1 MPDWA
6 VTIVTALIGGLFGAG
21 GWAGMA
27 QLLKA
32 RADARL
38 AVESQQDEHT
48 LKLYQSL
55 NASEEVFRKAVLGAY
70 EGEVKARREIEARLT
85 ETQSQLTIITLERD
99 DLRKRYEAALVRIR
113 ELEKRVGEL
122 EQEHHV

>member
-38 AVESQQDEHT
+38 AAESQQDTHT
-48 LKLYQSL
+48 LTLFQSL

-70 EGEVKARREIEARLT
+70 LEEVRARREIEARLT

-99 DLRKRYEAALVRIR
+99 DLRNKYAAALDRIR
-113 ELEKRVGEL
+113 LLEGRVAEL